1 MPNWCDNNLLLTHDD
16 PEMITRA
23 VQGFNEGNFLN
34 EFIPVPSALNETTS
48 PNKENADDMRQ
59 QYGYTDW
66 YSFCISEW
74 GTKWDI
80 ESDNVSIIDANNI
93 QVFFQSAWSPPIEA
107 YSKLETMGFKIRA
120 MYHEPGAAFCGMYED
135 TNDECYDYTKMT
147 ATEIKNTIPEELDEM
162 FNISEYIEEWEQ
174 DENNEL
180 KETL

>member
-1 MPNWCDNNLLLTHDD
+1 MPNWCFNTAEVTRKNPAMLKMFSDSFDNSTLFSNFFPL
-16 PEMITRA
+16 PEGR
-23 VQGFNEGNFLN
+23 
-34 EFIPVPSALNETTS
+34 
-48 PNKENADDMRQ
+48 D
-59 QYGYTDW
+59 DW
-66 YSFCISEW
+66 YEWAIEEW

>member
-1 MPNWCDNNLLLTHDD
+1 M
-16 PEMITRA
+16 
-23 VQGFNEGNFLN
+23 
-34 EFIPVPSALNETTS
+34 
-48 PNKENADDMRQ
+48 
-59 QYGYTDW
+59 
-66 YSFCISEW
+66 
-74 GTKWDI
+74 
-80 ESDNVSIIDANNI
+80 
-93 QVFFQSAWSPPIEA
+93 FFQSAWSPPIEA